1 MFKFKKFSAPKKPIR
16 YGTRA
21 RVIGAKALGM
31 GLGCLIVDC
40 LDDDIPW
47 EDKMKNAGYTVVSFG
62 VLAVLAA
69 RLPVIGIII

>member
-1 MFKFKKFSAPKKPIR
+1 
-16 YGTRA
+16 
-21 RVIGAKALGM
+21 M

-40 LDDDIPW
+40 LDDEIPW